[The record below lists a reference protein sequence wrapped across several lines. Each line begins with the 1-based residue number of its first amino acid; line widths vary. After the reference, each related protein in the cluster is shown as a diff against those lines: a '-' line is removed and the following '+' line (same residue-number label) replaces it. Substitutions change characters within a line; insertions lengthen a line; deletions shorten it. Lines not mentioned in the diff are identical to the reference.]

1 MSTKAV
7 MRSLV
12 VRVDYLLEVI
22 CPDGAK
28 DHDDP
33 PAAAWQRQPEHNYK
47 DVIDLPSG

>member
-1 MSTKAV
+1 MQALQKMKPTRRMSTKAV

-33 PAAAWQRQPEHNYK
+33 PATH
-47 DVIDLPSG
+47 STS